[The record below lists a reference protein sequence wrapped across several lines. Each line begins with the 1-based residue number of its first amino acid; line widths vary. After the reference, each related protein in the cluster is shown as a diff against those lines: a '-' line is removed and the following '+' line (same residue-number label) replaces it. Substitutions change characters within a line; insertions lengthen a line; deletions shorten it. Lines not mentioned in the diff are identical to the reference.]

1 MTTRNVPKLIFEID
15 NTLNNVSR
23 INELIQKVK
32 SDE

>member
-15 NTLNNVSR
+15 NTLKNVSR
-23 INELIQKVK
+23 INELIQKVS